1 MNESNFL
8 LPLRSKMIN
17 CYMAQV
23 CAVFASW
30 LGIASLA
37 SGLKSYSTGMHV
49 IPHRSRGGQFLAELK
64 GAAQQILLKLQTAVD
79 SSHDALSRRNISLA
93 MVFAIVLASGATQA
107 KPTDAQIAR
116 NNFVQSIPVLPW
128 LKLAETTIHEVRTP
142 IQQLK
147 SQYQGALL
155 IQEGTSAETGGMFIN
170 LSMALPEGM
179 LNEPGLQMLTLDFD
193 ERKILQMVVFR
204 VNRGWKDRNLTPL
217 VERMTGRYRNLAEPD
232 FLGDP
237 DSEATDKT
245 LLFDIG
251 RFAIEVR
258 LPQHGT
264 YATATFTTKTIL
276 KRLRTVDST
285 IHIFGD
291 MLDR

>member
-1 MNESNFL
+1 
-8 LPLRSKMIN
+8 
-17 CYMAQV
+17 MAQV
-23 CAVFASW
+23 CAVFAIC
-30 LGIASLA
+30 LGSASSA
-37 SGLKSYSTGMHV
+37 SGLKSHSTGMHV

-64 GAAQQILLKLQTAVD
+64 GAALQILLKLQTAVN
-79 SSHDALSRRNISLA
+79 SSREALSRRNISLA
-93 MVFAIVLASGATQA
+93 MVFAILLASGATQA
-107 KPTDAQIAR
+107 RPTDAQIAR

-128 LKLAETTIHEVRTP
+128 LKLAETTVHEVRTP

-147 SQYQGALL
+147 NQYQGALL

-170 LSMALPEGM
+170 LSMALPQGM

-204 VNRGWKDRNLTPL
+204 INRGWKDRNLTPL

-285 IHIFGD
+285 IQIFGD
-291 MLDR
+291 ILDR

>member
-1 MNESNFL
+1 
-8 LPLRSKMIN
+8 MIN
-17 CYMAQV
+17 CSMAQV
-23 CAVFASW
+23 CAVFAIW
-30 LGIASLA
+30 LCIASIT
-37 SGLKSYSTGMHV
+37 SGLKSHSTGMHV
-49 IPHRSRGGQFLAELK
+49 IPHRSRVGQFLAELK
-64 GAAQQILLKLQTAVD
+64 GAALQILLKLQTAMN
-79 SSHDALSRRNISLA
+79 SSRDALSRRNISLA
-93 MVFAIVLASGATQA
+93 MVFAILLASGATQA
-107 KPTDAQIAR
+107 RPTDAQIAR

-128 LKLAETTIHEVRTP
+128 LKLAETTVHEVRTP

-147 SQYQGALL
+147 NQYQGALL

-170 LSMALPEGM
+170 LSMALPQGM

-204 VNRGWKDRNLTPL
+204 INRGWKDRNLTPL

-291 MLDR
+291 ILDR

>member
-1 MNESNFL
+1 
-8 LPLRSKMIN
+8 MIN
-17 CYMAQV
+17 SAMAQA
-23 CAVFASW
+23 CAAFAIW
-30 LGIASLA
+30 LGSASSA
-37 SGLKSYSTGMHV
+37 SGLRSNSTGMRV

-64 GAAQQILLKLQTAVD
+64 GAALQILLKLQTVVN
-79 SSHDALSRRNISLA
+79 SSRDASSLRYISIGML
-93 MVFAIVLASGATQA
+93 FAILLASGATQA
-107 KPTDAQIAR
+107 RPTDAQIAR

-147 SQYQGALL
+147 GQYQGALL

-170 LSMALPEGM
+170 LSMALPQGM

-193 ERKILQMVVFR
+193 ERKTLQMVVFR
-204 VNRGWKDRNLTPL
+204 INRGWKDRNLTPL

-232 FLGDP
+232 FLGDA

>member
-1 MNESNFL
+1 
-8 LPLRSKMIN
+8 
-17 CYMAQV
+17 MAQV
-23 CAVFASW
+23 CAVFTICLGSAS
-30 LGIASLA
+30 SA
-37 SGLKSYSTGMHV
+37 SGLKSHSTGMHV

-64 GAAQQILLKLQTAVD
+64 GAALQILLKLQTAVN
-79 SSHDALSRRNISLA
+79 SSRDALSRRNISLA
-93 MVFAIVLASGATQA
+93 MVFAILLASGATQA
-107 KPTDAQIAR
+107 RPTDAQIAR

-128 LKLAETTIHEVRTP
+128 LKLAETTVHEVRTP

-147 SQYQGALL
+147 NQYQGALL

-170 LSMALPEGM
+170 LSMALPQGM

-204 VNRGWKDRNLTPL
+204 INRGWKDRNLTPL

>member
-1 MNESNFL
+1 
-8 LPLRSKMIN
+8 
-17 CYMAQV
+17 MAQV
-23 CAVFASW
+23 CAVFAIW
-30 LGIASLA
+30 LCIASIA
-37 SGLKSYSTGMHV
+37 SGLKSHSTGLHV
-49 IPHRSRGGQFLAELK
+49 SPHRSWGGQFLAELK
-64 GAAQQILLKLQTAVD
+64 GAALQILLKLQTAVN
-79 SSHDALSRRNISLA
+79 SSRDALSRRNISLA
-93 MVFAIVLASGATQA
+93 MVFAILLASGATQA
-107 KPTDAQIAR
+107 RPTDAQIAR

-128 LKLAETTIHEVRTP
+128 LKLAETTVHEVRTP

-147 SQYQGALL
+147 NQYQGALL

-170 LSMALPEGM
+170 LSMALPQGM

-204 VNRGWKDRNLTPL
+204 VNRGWMDRNLTPL

-285 IHIFGD
+285 IQIFGD
-291 MLDR
+291 ILDR

>member
-1 MNESNFL
+1 ML
-8 LPLRSKMIN
+8 
-17 CYMAQV
+17 
-23 CAVFASW
+23 
-30 LGIASLA
+30 
-37 SGLKSYSTGMHV
+37 
-49 IPHRSRGGQFLAELK
+49 
-64 GAAQQILLKLQTAVD
+64 
-79 SSHDALSRRNISLA
+79 
-93 MVFAIVLASGATQA
+93 FAILIASGATQA
-107 KPTDAQIAR
+107 RPTDAQIAR

-128 LKLAETTIHEVRTP
+128 LKLSETTIHEVRSP

-147 SQYQGALL
+147 GQYQGALL

-170 LSMALPEGM
+170 LSMALPQGM

-232 FLGDP
+232 FLGDA

-285 IHIFGD
+285 IQIFGD
-291 MLDR
+291 ILDR

>member
-17 CYMAQV
+17 CSMAQV
-23 CAVFASW
+23 CAVFAIW
-30 LGIASLA
+30 LCIASIA
-37 SGLKSYSTGMHV
+37 SGLKSHSTGIHV
-49 IPHRSRGGQFLAELK
+49 IPHRSWGGQFLAELK
-64 GAAQQILLKLQTAVD
+64 GAALQILLKLQTAVN
-79 SSHDALSRRNISLA
+79 SSRDALSRRNISLA
-93 MVFAIVLASGATQA
+93 MVFAILLASGATQA
-107 KPTDAQIAR
+107 RPTDAQIAR

-128 LKLAETTIHEVRTP
+128 LKLAETTVHEVRTP

-147 SQYQGALL
+147 NQYQGALL

-170 LSMALPEGM
+170 LSMALPQGM

-285 IHIFGD
+285 IQIFGD
-291 MLDR
+291 ILDR

>member
-1 MNESNFL
+1 
-8 LPLRSKMIN
+8 
-17 CYMAQV
+17 
-23 CAVFASW
+23 
-30 LGIASLA
+30 
-37 SGLKSYSTGMHV
+37 MHV

-64 GAAQQILLKLQTAVD
+64 GAALQILLKLQTAMN
-79 SSHDALSRRNISLA
+79 SSRDALSRRNISLA
-93 MVFAIVLASGATQA
+93 MVFAILLASGATQA
-107 KPTDAQIAR
+107 RPTDAQIAR

-128 LKLAETTIHEVRTP
+128 LKLAETTVHEVRTP

-147 SQYQGALL
+147 NQYQGALL

-170 LSMALPEGM
+170 LSMALPQGM

-204 VNRGWKDRNLTPL
+204 INRGWKDRNLTPL

-291 MLDR
+291 ILDR

>member
-1 MNESNFL
+1 
-8 LPLRSKMIN
+8 
-17 CYMAQV
+17 MAQV
-23 CAVFASW
+23 CAVFAIW
-30 LGIASLA
+30 LCIASIT
-37 SGLKSYSTGMHV
+37 SGLKSHSTGMHV

-64 GAAQQILLKLQTAVD
+64 GAALQILLKLQTAMN
-79 SSHDALSRRNISLA
+79 SSRDALSRRNISLA
-93 MVFAIVLASGATQA
+93 MVFAILLASGATQA
-107 KPTDAQIAR
+107 RPTDAQIAR

-128 LKLAETTIHEVRTP
+128 LKLAETTVHEVRTP

-147 SQYQGALL
+147 NQYQGALL

-170 LSMALPEGM
+170 LSMALPQGM

-204 VNRGWKDRNLTPL
+204 INRGWKDRNLTPL

-291 MLDR
+291 ILDR

>member
-1 MNESNFL
+1 
-8 LPLRSKMIN
+8 MIN
-17 CYMAQV
+17 CSMAQV
-23 CAVFASW
+23 CAVFAIW
-30 LGIASLA
+30 LCIASIT
-37 SGLKSYSTGMHV
+37 SGLKSHSTGMHV

-64 GAAQQILLKLQTAVD
+64 GAALQILLKLQTAMN
-79 SSHDALSRRNISLA
+79 SSRDALSRRNISLA
-93 MVFAIVLASGATQA
+93 MVFAILLASGATQA
-107 KPTDAQIAR
+107 RPTDAQIAR

-128 LKLAETTIHEVRTP
+128 LKLAETTVHEVRTP

-147 SQYQGALL
+147 NQYQGALL

-170 LSMALPEGM
+170 LSMALPQGM

-204 VNRGWKDRNLTPL
+204 INRGWKDRNLTPL

-291 MLDR
+291 ILDR

>member
-8 LPLRSKMIN
+8 LHLRSKMIN
-17 CYMAQV
+17 SAVAQF
-23 CAVFASW
+23 CAVFAIWFGS
-30 LGIASLA
+30 ASLA
-37 SGLKSYSTGMHV
+37 IGLTSSSKGIHL
-49 IPHRSRGGQFLAELK
+49 IPHRARWRQLLSELK
-64 GAAQQILLKLQTAVD
+64 GAAMQILLKLQTVVN
-79 SSHDALSRRNISLA
+79 SSRGASSRRSISIGML
-93 MVFAIVLASGATQA
+93 FAILIASGATQA
-107 KPTDAQIAR
+107 RPTDAQIAR

-128 LKLAETTIHEVRTP
+128 LKLSETTIHEVRTP

-147 SQYQGALL
+147 GQYQGALL

-170 LSMALPEGM
+170 LSMALPQGM

-204 VNRGWKDRNLTPL
+204 INRGWKDRNLTPL

-232 FLGDP
+232 FLGDA

>member
-1 MNESNFL
+1 MNESNLL

-49 IPHRSRGGQFLAELK
+49 ILYRSRGGQFLAELK
-64 GAAQQILLKLQTAVD
+64 GAALQILLKLQTAVD
-79 SSHDALSRRNISLA
+79 SSRDALSRRNISLA
-93 MVFAIVLASGATQA
+93 MVFAILLASGATQA
-107 KPTDAQIAR
+107 RPTDAQIAR